1 MISSVSMTEESKQE
15 MRESMNDITKYVRA
29 TGDEL
34 YEFEDGPAKTAML
47 TMTR

>member
-1 MISSVSMTEESKQE
+1 MISSVVMTEEAKNE
-15 MRESMNDITKYVRA
+15 MRESMNDITKYIRA

-34 YEFEDGPAKTAML
+34 YEFEDGVSKTAML